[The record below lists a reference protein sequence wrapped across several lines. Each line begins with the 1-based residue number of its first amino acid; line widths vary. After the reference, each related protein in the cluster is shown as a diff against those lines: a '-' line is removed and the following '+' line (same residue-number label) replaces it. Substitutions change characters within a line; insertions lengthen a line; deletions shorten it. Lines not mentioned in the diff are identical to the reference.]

1 MSAPLHRNSR
11 VPLVFAALALGVL
24 AAAVRVGWGGEPAR
38 ASGWVAIS
46 DPDAAYHLRRAERI
60 GAGFWTLAIFDPFL
74 DAPVG
79 AVVPWPPLWDLTLAG
94 ALRLAPSDPAS
105 GFVRPAV
112 ALLPPLVAALGV
124 LALFALA
131 RRLSSGHLELAAGAA
146 GIAALV
152 AADRPWTGFGRL
164 DHSAAELAL
173 WCAIAAALA
182 RALDQA
188 PRPGVLD
195 RRALLPALALAAG
208 LATQAALLPAAAL
221 PFLAALVLPNEAR
234 RTMPRFLASFW
245 GATALL
251 LLPVSWVYTAAGAPI
266 AHTHFGHFQ
275 PALLASAALGAA
287 ALALAM
293 ASAGRRLLLAIPSA
307 ALSLAGLFLLTP
319 ELLAG
324 LGFVGRSS
332 TWIATIG
339 ESRSPFAGGVAA
351 GLRFALGE
359 LSLLVVLLPLAFV
372 ALFRRS
378 RSGDGAASVALA
390 ALAVGT
396 LLASAQAR
404 FAGYLG
410 MLVGVAAVTA
420 LARWLARL
428 APAFRGVALVALLA
442 LVVLPQLAR
451 RPAPELS
458 ARALERSFDLLGDL
472 RRRAQGFPEG
482 ERGVVLA
489 EWSFGHFVQYY
500 GRHPAAVDNFGDFL
514 GDLSLPRRVLLA
526 EDEATAE
533 AAMAER
539 SVRYL
544 FVGPLAETLSGLLAS
559 EEQRARYVAASR
571 LAPDGTLAVD
581 FRPPIV
587 RTVLYRTARQLGTAV
602 ASVSEGLVP
611 PLRSLRLVAGSAA
624 VETLPDGRRLPQYKL
639 FERVRGARLR
649 SSGWRPGE
657 EVALEGRMLTPSGI
671 EFPWFDVGRAD
682 ADGVVELRFPYWSQP
697 ADGARPLVLELGA
710 GERRVPVQAISEAA
724 VRGGAV
730 VDLAPAPAGA
740 VVELAPAPAGA

>member
-1 MSAPLHRNSR
+1 VPGPRHDFAPRSLA
-11 VPLVFAALALGVL
+11 VVLLALFAL
-24 AAAVRVGWGGEPAR
+24 AAAARIGWGGEPAR
-38 ASGWVAIS
+38 ASGWVAVS
-46 DPDAAYHLRRAERI
+46 DPDATYHLRRAERI
-60 GAGFWTLAIFDPFL
+60 GADSPTLAIFDPFL
-74 DAPVG
+74 NAPLG
-79 AVVPWPPLWDLTLAG
+79 AVVPWPPLWDLTLAA

-124 LALFALA
+124 LAVFALA
-131 RRLSSGHLELAAGAA
+131 RRLFSGHLELAAVAA
-146 GIAALV
+146 GSAALV

-164 DHSAAELAL
+164 DHSAAELAF
-173 WCAIAAALA
+173 WGAIAAALA
-182 RALDQA
+182 RALDRA
-188 PRPGVLD
+188 PRPGALD

-221 PFLAALVLPNEAR
+221 PLLAALVLPREAR
-234 RTMPRFLASFW
+234 RTMPRFLATCW
-245 GATALL
+245 GTSALL
-251 LLPVSWVYTAAGAPI
+251 LTPFALAYAHAGAPF
-266 AHTHFGHFQ
+266 AHTHCGLFQ

-293 ASAGRRLLLAIPSA
+293 ASAGRRRLLAIPSA
-307 ALSLAGLFLLTP
+307 ALSLTGLFFLTP

-324 LGFVGRSS
+324 LGFVGRASS
-332 TWIATIG
+332 WIATIG
-339 ESRSPFAGGVAA
+339 ESRSPFAGGLVA
-351 GLRFALGE
+351 GLGSGFRE
-359 LSLLVVLLPLAFV
+359 LSPLVVLLPFGCV
-372 ALFRRS
+372 ALLRRA
-378 RSGDGAASVALA
+378 RRADGAAAAALA

-396 LLASAQAR
+396 LLAGAQAR

-410 MLVGVAAVTA
+410 MLVGVAAVAA
-420 LARWLARL
+420 LAPWLARR
-428 APAFRGVALVALLA
+428 APVLRGVALAALLA

-458 ARALERSFDLLGDL
+458 ARALARSSDLLAEL
-472 RRRAQGFPEG
+472 RRRARGVPEK

-533 AAMAER
+533 AALEAR

-544 FVGPLAETLSGLLAS
+544 LVGPLAETLSGLLAS

-571 LAPDGTLAVD
+571 IAADGALAVD

-587 RTVLYRTARQLGTAV
+587 RTVLYRAARQLGTAV
-602 ASVSEGLVP
+602 ASASEGLVP
-611 PLRSLRLVAGSAA
+611 PLRGLRLVAESRAR
-624 VETLPDGRRLPQYKL
+624 ETLPDGRRIPADKL

-649 SSGWRPGE
+649 SPGWRPGE
-657 EVALEGRMLTPSGI
+657 EVALEGTIRSPSGI
-671 EFPWFDVGRAD
+671 EFPWFDLARAD
-682 ADGVVELRFPYWSQP
+682 SSGAVELRFPYWSSP
-697 ADGARPLVLELGA
+697 ADGARPLALELGA
-710 GERRVPVQAISEAA
+710 GARRVPIESIPEAA
-724 VRGGAV
+724 VRAGAV
-730 VDLAPAPAGA
+730 VDLGPAPAGA